1 MYELKIIQNYAL
13 ALFANSKS
21 IESKDKVFSQISQ
34 VEQLMIASQELNYF
48 MCLPINSHANKNK
61 LIEIIAQ
68 KLKLK
73 KLVTRFFVILIKNA
87 RFNLLSEIVKEYGK
101 LLAESKGIEE
111 VRIFSAQ
118 KLAKKEVNIIQK
130 YLQEELEKIIEITAD
145 IDESLI
151 GGIIIQYGSKLIDA
165 SVAGSINHIE
175 KIAKQVK
182 L

>member
-118 KLAKKEVNIIQK
+118 SLLKK
-130 YLQEELEKIIEITAD
+130 
-145 IDESLI
+145 
-151 GGIIIQYGSKLIDA
+151 KLILYRNTFKK
-165 SVAGSINHIE
+165 SL
-175 KIAKQVK
+175 KK